1 MFFIRGLGG
10 FGFKGNGKSA
20 IIPAIP
26 KRAPDYVLK
35 DSTYPSQAFV
45 YRLCDDDNI
54 LHIDPEV
61 AKKAGFERP
70 IIHGIE
76 FLTYEWRVM
85 V

>member
-76 FLTYEWRVM
+76 FLT
-85 V
+85 